1 MHVRKNK
8 IHRSSKKSCTT
19 TNQQEVGETHDE
31 VTDRRADPVELHYRC
46 FRVSSGVKCMCVFG
60 TVYIKFYACLLENGR
75 QIVTSHTL
83 GWIDGR

>member
-8 IHRSSKKSCTT
+8 THRSSKKSCTT

-31 VTDRRADPVELHYRC
+31 VTDRRADPVELHYRR

-60 TVYIKFYACLLENGR
+60 TVYIKFYAFFAGKWETNR
-75 QIVTSHTL
+75 YFIHSWVDR
-83 GWIDGR
+83 W